1 MARTTRTRPARGD
14 IWLVALDPTVG
25 TEIQK
30 TRPCVVVSPPE
41 INDHLRVLLVAP
53 LTSGSRP
60 APFRIATSVN
70 NQPGLMLLEQIRAV
84 DANRLIKKLGTIDA
98 LTLKA
103 ALAVLRALFSE

>member
-1 MARTTRTRPARGD
+1 MAQPSHKRPARGE

-25 TEIQK
+25 SEIQK

-60 APFRIATSVN
+60 APFRIATTVN

-84 DANRLIKKLGTIDA
+84 DANRLVKRLGAPDST
-98 LTLKA
+98 TLND